1 MSDRSLSRIRQL
13 AALCM
18 LVAAVV
24 TVGLAIAGAL
34 KGARSPVPQLA
45 SQK

>member
-1 MSDRSLSRIRQL
+1 MSDHPQL
-13 AALCM
+13 IAICLLIAAM
-18 LVAAVV
+18 L
-24 TVGLAIAGAL
+24 TIGLAISGAL